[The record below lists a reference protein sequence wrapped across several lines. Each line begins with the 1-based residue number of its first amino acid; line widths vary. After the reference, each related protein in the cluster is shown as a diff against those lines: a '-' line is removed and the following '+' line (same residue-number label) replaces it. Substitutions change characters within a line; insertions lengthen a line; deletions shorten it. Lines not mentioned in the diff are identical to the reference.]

1 MKKFI
6 RVLLIVVLIIVL
18 GIFSVQFFVDKK
30 INTALKNME
39 NKGEITYKD
48 YNLNLFAADFSIDSL
63 TYFSGDNSFFVE
75 KLKIHNIGLTEYVAN
90 KNINV
95 GNLKLKKPT
104 VTLIKKTKMKSA
116 QKNKDFKVFNKS
128 ILVDDI
134 EIEKATLIY
143 KEDTLT
149 KLKLKNYNIG
159 LRKIKVDSQSLKK
172 TIPFE
177 YDHYNISGGKLYYL
191 LNNLQTFTTESVNI
205 KQDEVVLSNLRLIPN
220 YSRKEY
226 VKVIPYEKDLMDLKM
241 GSLTFHNYKFD
252 LDAKR
257 NLLDIHK
264 VKMDNIDFDIYRN
277 KLVRDDPRK
286 KKMYSGMLRDL
297 PFDLNIDSL
306 QVRNADLTYEE
317 VQEKTEKTGKV
328 FFTKMNVEVNS
339 LTNLNMQRKDFPE
352 TVVDIDCQLMGQAPL
367 NVSWTFKVNQPED
380 NFQIKGKGLNIPPKS
395 LNSFF
400 EPAFNMNASGEN
412 IKAIYFNF
420 YGDKLTAQGEYHMV
434 YDDLKIEVLKKNKDQ
449 QKNKLLSFFANLFV
463 NHKNDSGDKVIEVSD
478 VQRNP
483 TRSFWNYFWKCIFE
497 GLRKTLI

>member
-205 KQDEVVLSNLRLIPN
+205 KQEEEVMSNLRLIPN

-328 FFTKMNVEVNS
+328 FLTKMNVEVNS

-352 TVVDIDCQLMGQAPL
+352 TVVDID
-367 NVSWTFKVNQPED
+367 
-380 NFQIKGKGLNIPPKS
+380 
-395 LNSFF
+395 
-400 EPAFNMNASGEN
+400 
-412 IKAIYFNF
+412 
-420 YGDKLTAQGEYHMV
+420 
-434 YDDLKIEVLKKNKDQ
+434 
-449 QKNKLLSFFANLFV
+449 
-463 NHKNDSGDKVIEVSD
+463 
-478 VQRNP
+478 
-483 TRSFWNYFWKCIFE
+483 
-497 GLRKTLI
+497 